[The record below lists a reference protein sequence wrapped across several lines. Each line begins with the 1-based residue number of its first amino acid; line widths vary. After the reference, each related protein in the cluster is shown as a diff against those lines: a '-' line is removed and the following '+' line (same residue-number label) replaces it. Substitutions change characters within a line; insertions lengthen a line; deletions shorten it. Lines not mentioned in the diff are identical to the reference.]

1 MLEKKN
7 ENEMSIPNL
16 YYLRNFEIASPE
28 PGDVI
33 RVKRFCCNK
42 SKRNHYGIY
51 VGNNEVVYFDDTVKD
66 RTKRLV
72 KKASLASF
80 TTSCLTFRVFLSRST
95 SANSSES
102 HSPRPLSLFTLYFSF

>member
-33 RVKRFCCNK
+33 RIKRFCCNK
-42 SKRNHYGIY
+42 FFQKVAWQATFWGRLYCTICLKAGKIPSRFLNKVINNHI
-51 VGNNEVVYFDDTVKD
+51 
-66 RTKRLV
+66 
-72 KKASLASF
+72 
-80 TTSCLTFRVFLSRST
+80 
-95 SANSSES
+95 
-102 HSPRPLSLFTLYFSF
+102 